1 MYISPWL
8 NTNSDQEISMDQK
21 VQLQKVTFS
30 ASGCAGLC
38 RPVQDDIKTLSDKVG
53 EAKAK
58 GAEKEEKPQDAVG
71 EEEGPPAAQDCQLQP
86 SRPKLNQPIE

>member
-1 MYISPWL
+1 M
-8 NTNSDQEISMDQK
+8 
-21 VQLQKVTFS
+21 
-30 ASGCAGLC
+30 
-38 RPVQDDIKTLSDKVG
+38 QDDIKTLSDKVG

-86 SRPKLNQPIE
+86 LQPKMNQLNSHSHSHEESCAMM

>member
-1 MYISPWL
+1 M
-8 NTNSDQEISMDQK
+8 
-21 VQLQKVTFS
+21 
-30 ASGCAGLC
+30 
-38 RPVQDDIKTLSDKVG
+38 QDDIKTLSDKVG

-86 SRPKLNQPIE
+86 SRPKLNQSIE